1 MSYYNQIRKKIIER
15 DELIKKLYG
24 FGIETRPAFYSTD
37 QLEIY
42 EKHSLPT
49 CREKSENVISLP
61 SYPTLYNDQIIF
73 ICEQLKEILCK

>member
-24 FGIETRPAFYSTD
+24 FGIETRPGFYSSD

-42 EKHSLPT
+42 ENIVSQNV
-49 CREKSENVISLP
+49 EK
-61 SYPTLYNDQIIF
+61 
-73 ICEQLKEILCK
+73 